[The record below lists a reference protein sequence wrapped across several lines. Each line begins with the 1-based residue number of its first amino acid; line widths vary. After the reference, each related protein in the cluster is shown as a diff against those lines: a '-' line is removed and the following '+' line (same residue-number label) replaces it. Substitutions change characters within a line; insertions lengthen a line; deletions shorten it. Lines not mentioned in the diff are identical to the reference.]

1 MPIPDEVRKSVLFI
15 GSRES
20 GEFRPR
26 ATGFLCVWHEDGFN
40 VQYLITA
47 EHVVS
52 GMMTRGWDIWASAN
66 MKNGDLAEFR
76 LPHDQFY
83 FHPDETQKTDV
94 AVFHLSDTLKAQ
106 DTGETIQ
113 MDVRAHS
120 LNGPRSVMLTP
131 ELVTELQVGVGDEIA
146 IIGLFRSHHGKEQNI
161 PIARMGHIACMRHEP
176 VFTAYGGYID
186 AYLIEARSISG
197 LSGSPV
203 FFINGVRVIKSG
215 PERVTYS
222 LAPDKPYYL
231 LMGLVHGHFDIRNL
245 NEDTVVE
252 DEREATHG
260 INTGIGV
267 VIPVDKVV
275 ETIRGHPDLIQR
287 RKEAVETA
295 KKTQGKVT
303 ARLDENGG
311 S

>member
-1 MPIPDEVRKSVLFI
+1 MPLPDEVRKSVLFI

-20 GEFRPR
+20 GVFRPR

-40 VQYLITA
+40 VQYLVTA

-52 GMMTRGWDIWASAN
+52 GMTRKGWDIWASVN
-66 MKNGDLAEFR
+66 MKNGDLAEFQ
-76 LPHDQFY
+76 LANDQFCFY
-83 FHPDETQKTDV
+83 PDETQKTDL
-94 AVFHLSDTLKAQ
+94 AVFHLSDTLKAK

-120 LNGPRSVMLTP
+120 LNGPRSVTLTP
-131 ELVTELQVGVGDEIA
+131 ELVTELQVGIGDEIA

-176 VFTAYGGYID
+176 VSTAYGYID

-203 FFINGVRVIKSG
+203 FFINEMRVIKTG
-215 PERVTYS
+215 PQRVGYS
-222 LAPDKPYYL
+222 LAPQTPYYL

-245 NEDTVVE
+245 NEDSRPLRSRFE
-252 DEREATHG
+252 GWPNCEGLEERE
-260 INTGIGV
+260 
-267 VIPVDKVV
+267 
-275 ETIRGHPDLIQR
+275 
-287 RKEAVETA
+287 
-295 KKTQGKVT
+295 
-303 ARLDENGG
+303 
-311 S
+311 

>member
-1 MPIPDEVRKSVLFI
+1 MAIPDEVRKSVLFI

-20 GEFRPR
+20 GVFRPR
-26 ATGFLCVWHEDGFN
+26 ATGFSCVWHEDGFN
-40 VQYLITA
+40 VHYLITA

-52 GMMTRGWDIWASAN
+52 GMTRKGWDIWASVN
-66 MKNGDLAEFR
+66 MKNGDLAEFQ
-76 LPHDQFY
+76 LPNDQFC
-83 FHPDETQKTDV
+83 FHPDETQKTDL

-120 LNGPRSVMLTP
+120 LNGPRSVTLTP
-131 ELVTELQVGVGDEIA
+131 ELVTELQVGIGDEIA

-176 VFTAYGGYID
+176 VSTAYGYID

-203 FFINGVRVIKSG
+203 FFINEMRVIKSG
-215 PERVTYS
+215 SGNVTYS
-222 LAPDKPYYL
+222 LASDKPFYL

-252 DEREATHG
+252 DEREATR
-260 INTGIGV
+260 NTGIGV
-267 VIPVDKVV
+267 VIPIDKVI

-295 KKTQGKVT
+295 KKTQEKAT
-303 ARLDENGG
+303 AGLDENGG
-311 S
+311 N

>member
-1 MPIPDEVRKSVLFI
+1 
-15 GSRES
+15 
-20 GEFRPR
+20 
-26 ATGFLCVWHEDGFN
+26 VWHEDGFN

-52 GMMTRGWDIWASAN
+52 GMMTKGWDIWASAN

-83 FHPDETQKTDV
+83 FHPDEMQKTDV

-120 LNGPRSVMLTP
+120 LNGPRSVTLTP
-131 ELVTELQVGVGDEIA
+131 ELVTELQVGIGDEIA

-203 FFINGVRVIKSG
+203 FFINEMRVIKSG
-215 PERVTYS
+215 PEKVTYS

-231 LMGLVHGHFDIRNL
+231 LMSLVHGHFDIRNL

-252 DEREATHG
+252 DEREATRG

-287 RKEAVETA
+287 RKEAVEAA
-295 KKTQGKVT
+295 KKTQGKAT
-303 ARLDENGG
+303 AGLDENGG